1 MSNQMI
7 RNKVKQGPSLV
18 YPNVVVYFGSTS
30 IFLNLR
36 KKNRSSYCH
45 LFSLIYII
53 LEIFFFEVRSEIFD
67 FTQDFFYEFH
77 FFFFFLL
84 QSKINRCRNTNNI
97 SVIKFI
103 SKKCVNGWSNGTYD
117 AKKYKMSMISMVN
130 RRLMTLIT
138 VIRKCRRRS
147 KIK

>member
-1 MSNQMI
+1 MVEEIFEKKIKLFKKTKETKLTNKLAPKKTEQDDDDNMSNQMI

-67 FTQDFFYEFH
+67 FT
-77 FFFFFLL
+77 
-84 QSKINRCRNTNNI
+84 
-97 SVIKFI
+97 
-103 SKKCVNGWSNGTYD
+103 
-117 AKKYKMSMISMVN
+117 
-130 RRLMTLIT
+130 
-138 VIRKCRRRS
+138 
-147 KIK
+147 